1 MIKANIISLILTM
14 QEKRPNKVLGYRND
28 IHGEPTQTLIG
39 SDDNERSIIFC
50 LKSGDST
57 IITSRDLNISNN
69 PFTPCDESVHQKI
82 FRNMKKHPDIYVK
95 FFTLLNEKIPR

>member
-1 MIKANIISLILTM
+1 MIKANIVYLIVTM
-14 QEKRPNKVLGYRND
+14 QEKRPNKVLGYRSD
-28 IHGEPTQTLIG
+28 IHGEPAQTLIG
-39 SDDNERSIIFC
+39 SDDDERSIIFC
-50 LKSGDST
+50 LKSGETT
-57 IITSRDLNISNN
+57 IITSRDLNLSNN